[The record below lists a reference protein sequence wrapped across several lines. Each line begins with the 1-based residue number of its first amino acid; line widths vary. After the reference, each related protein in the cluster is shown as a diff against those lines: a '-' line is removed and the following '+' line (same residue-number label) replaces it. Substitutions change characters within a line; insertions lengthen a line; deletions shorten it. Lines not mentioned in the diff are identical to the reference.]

1 MHYCP
6 TTNCR
11 DSPAQQASEWQ
22 LTLAPRL
29 RYNPYAIQIL
39 LRGDGT
45 IMPDRLGFVSVLLIS
60 VAALSTPPHIA
71 AQARTRLAIV
81 GLDHDHVWGLLKI
94 IANEPDAELVAIAD
108 PHAELVEKAKATA
121 PAGVKFFSDY
131 HQMLDEVKPEAVIV
145 TTANN
150 RHLEILKACARYK
163 IHFFTEK
170 PMAASGVDAREMER
184 LARAAGIKLMVN
196 YGNAWAEATQ
206 EAVRRIQAGEIG
218 NVQKIIVQFGHRG
231 PKEIGTSKYFSDW
244 LYDPAKN
251 GAGALMDFGCY
262 GADWAMV
269 LKGRPKRVYAASLKL
284 KTEQHNAVE
293 DDATVIL
300 EYPDATA
307 ILMPSW
313 DWSYGKGQAE
323 IFGSKGSF
331 LARGDGLLFQP
342 GQGETN
348 VQNPA
353 GKPVETQPVPPEK
366 RNGVAYFLYCIR
378 NNKAIEGPVSAE
390 INVGVNEIID
400 AAKESIRTG
409 RAVAMPAQ

>member
-1 MHYCP
+1 MI
-6 TTNCR
+6 
-11 DSPAQQASEWQ
+11 S
-22 LTLAPRL
+22 
-29 RYNPYAIQIL
+29 
-39 LRGDGT
+39 
-45 IMPDRLGFVSVLLIS
+45 DRLEVASVLLAS
-60 VAALSTPPHIA
+60 VAILSAPSQIA

-94 IANEPDAELVAIAD
+94 IANEPEAELAGIAD
-108 PHAELVEKAKATA
+108 PHPELVEKAKAAA

-131 HQMLDEVKPEAVIV
+131 LTMLDEVKPDAVIV
-145 TTANN
+145 TNANN
-150 RHLEILKACARYK
+150 RHLEVLRACAKRK

-170 PMAASGVDAREMER
+170 PMAASGADAREMER

-218 NVQKIIVQFGHRG
+218 SVQKIIVQFGHRG

-244 LYDPAKN
+244 LYDPQKN

-269 LKGRPKRVYAASLKL
+269 LKGRPQRVYAASLKL

-342 GQGETN
+342 AEGETS
-348 VQNPA
+348 VQNPD

-366 RNGVAYFLYCIR
+366 RNGVAYFLSCIR
-378 NNKAIEGPVSAE
+378 NNKPIEGAVSATV
-390 INVGVNEIID
+390 NVGVNEIID
-400 AAKESIRTG
+400 AAKESIRTH
-409 RAVAMPAQ
+409 RAVLMPAQ

>member
-1 MHYCP
+1 MM
-6 TTNCR
+6 
-11 DSPAQQASEWQ
+11 S
-22 LTLAPRL
+22 
-29 RYNPYAIQIL
+29 
-39 LRGDGT
+39 G
-45 IMPDRLGFVSVLLIS
+45 RLGIVSVLL
-60 VAALSTPPHIA
+60 VCLAALSTPSHIA

-94 IANEPDAELVAIAD
+94 IANEPDAELLAIAD
-108 PHAELVEKAKATA
+108 PHPELVEKAKATA

-131 HQMLDEVKPEAVIV
+131 IIMLDEVRPDAVIV

-150 RHLEILKACARYK
+150 RHLEILRACAQRK

-170 PMAASGVDAREMER
+170 PMAASGADAREMER
-184 LARAAGIKLMVN
+184 LASEAGVKLMVN
-196 YGNAWAEATQ
+196 YGNAWSGATQ
-206 EAVRRIQAGEIG
+206 DAITRIKHGEIG
-218 NVQKIIVQFGHRG
+218 NVQKIIVQFGHAG
-231 PKEIGTSKYFSDW
+231 PKEIGTSKYFTDW
-244 LYDPAKN
+244 LYDPVRN

-269 LKGRPKRVYAASLKL
+269 LKGRPERVYATSLKL

-293 DDATVIL
+293 DDATVLL

-313 DWSYGKGQAE
+313 DWPSGKGQAE

-331 LARGDGLLFQP
+331 LVRGDGLLFQP
-342 GQGETN
+342 AKVETS
-348 VQNPA
+348 VQNPD
-353 GKPVETQPVPPEK
+353 GKPIEIRPVPPAA

-378 NNKAIEGPVSAE
+378 NHRPIEGPVSPAL
-390 INVGVNEIID
+390 NVGVNEIID
-400 AAKESIRTG
+400 AAKESIRTN

>member
-1 MHYCP
+1 MI
-6 TTNCR
+6 
-11 DSPAQQASEWQ
+11 S
-22 LTLAPRL
+22 
-29 RYNPYAIQIL
+29 
-39 LRGDGT
+39 
-45 IMPDRLGFVSVLLIS
+45 DRLGIVLALLIS
-60 VAALSTPPHIA
+60 MATLSTPSNIA
-71 AQARTRLAIV
+71 AQTRTRLAIV

-94 IANEPDAELVAIAD
+94 IANEPDGELVAIAD
-108 PHAELVEKAKATA
+108 PHPELVERAKARV

-131 HQMLDEVKPEAVIV
+131 IQMLAEVKPDAVIV

-150 RHLEILKACARYK
+150 RHLEILNACAKRK

-170 PMAASGVDAREMER
+170 PMAASGAEARKMER
-184 LARAAGIKLMVN
+184 LAREAGIKLMVN
-196 YGNAWAEATQ
+196 YGNAWPEATQ

-218 NVQKIIVQFGHRG
+218 NVQKIIVQFGHEG
-231 PKEIGTSKYFSDW
+231 PKEIGTSKYFVDW
-244 LYDPAKN
+244 LYDPVKN

-269 LKGRPKRVYAASLKL
+269 LKGRPQRVYATSLKL

-293 DDATVIL
+293 DDATVLL

-323 IFGSKGSF
+323 IFGPKGSF
-331 LARGDGLLFQP
+331 LVRGDGLLFQP
-342 GQGETN
+342 AKDQTSL
-348 VQNPA
+348 QDPD
-353 GKPVETQPVPPEK
+353 GKPVETAPVPPEK

-378 NNKAIEGPVSAE
+378 NNKPIEGPVSAE

-400 AAKESIRTG
+400 AAKESIRTS
-409 RAVAMPAQ
+409 RAVAVPAR

>member
-1 MHYCP
+1 MV
-6 TTNCR
+6 
-11 DSPAQQASEWQ
+11 
-22 LTLAPRL
+22 TLA
-29 RYNPYAIQIL
+29 
-39 LRGDGT
+39 
-45 IMPDRLGFVSVLLIS
+45 
-60 VAALSTPPHIA
+60 TPAGMA
-71 AQARTRLAIV
+71 AQPRTRLAIV

-94 IANEPDAELVAIAD
+94 IANEPDAELVSIAD
-108 PHAELVEKAKATA
+108 PHAELIEKAKATA
-121 PAGVKFFSDY
+121 PVGVKFYSDY
-131 HQMLDEVKPEAVIV
+131 IQMLDEIKPDAVIV

-150 RHLEILKACARYK
+150 RHLEILKACAKRK

-170 PMAASGVDAREMER
+170 PMAASGADAREMKR
-184 LARAAGIKLMVN
+184 LAGEAGIKLMVN
-196 YGNAWAEATQ
+196 YVSAWPEASQ
-206 EAVRRIQAGEIG
+206 EAIARINAGEIG
-218 NVQKIIVQFGHRG
+218 KVQKIIVQFGHEG
-231 PKEIGTSKYFSDW
+231 PKEIGTSKYFTAW

-269 LKGRPKRVYAASLKL
+269 LKGRPQRVYATSLTL
-284 KTEQHNAVE
+284 KREQHNLVE
-293 DDATVIL
+293 DDATVLL

-331 LARGDGLLFQP
+331 LVRGDGLLFQP
-342 GQGETN
+342 AKGQTSLE
-348 VQNPA
+348 NPD
-353 GKPVETQPVPPEK
+353 GKPVRTQTVLAEK

-378 NNKAIEGPVSAE
+378 NNKPIEGPVSAV

-409 RAVAMPAQ
+409 RAVAMPAP

>member
-1 MHYCP
+1 
-6 TTNCR
+6 
-11 DSPAQQASEWQ
+11 
-22 LTLAPRL
+22 
-29 RYNPYAIQIL
+29 
-39 LRGDGT
+39 
-45 IMPDRLGFVSVLLIS
+45 LLIS
-60 VAALSTPPHIA
+60 VATLSAPSHIA

-81 GLDHDHVWGLLKI
+81 GLDHDHVWGLLRI

-108 PHAELVEKAKATA
+108 PHPELVEKAKARA

-131 HQMLDEVKPEAVIV
+131 IPMLDEVKPDAVIV
-145 TTANN
+145 TTANH
-150 RHLEILKACARYK
+150 RHLEILRACAKRK

-170 PMAASGVDAREMER
+170 PMAASGAEAREMER
-184 LARAAGIKLMVN
+184 RAREAGIKLMVN
-196 YGNAWAEATQ
+196 YGNAWPEPTQ
-206 EAVRRIQAGEIG
+206 EALRRIEAGEIG
-218 NVQKIIVQFGHRG
+218 NIQKIVVQFGHEG
-231 PKEIGTSKYFSDW
+231 PKEIGASKYFTDW
-244 LYDPAKN
+244 LYDPAQN

-269 LKGRPKRVYAASLKL
+269 LKGLPQRVYATSLKL

-293 DDATVIL
+293 DDATVLL
-300 EYPDATA
+300 EYSDATA

-331 LARGDGLLFQP
+331 LVRGDGLLFQP
-342 GQGETN
+342 AKGQTS
-348 VQNPA
+348 VQNPD

-378 NNKAIEGPVSAE
+378 NNKPVEGPVSPA

-409 RAVAMPAQ
+409 RAVAMPAP